1 VETNWWEVGAAM
13 GGSACTLVLAIAAF
27 LTIRDSRNAQR
38 IDRRNK
44 LLKEIVDWAV
54 DILRCEFFEVPE
66 FSAQA
71 SALKDTQY
79 IEYMKSRQSITALN
93 AKARYQAVMARNAY
107 VGTIAERLDA
117 EYHAQMLP
125 DLKVTNEAIKAHFQ
139 LLDKAR
145 DGQIDQTEYMRSWH
159 AVVAKAELLINK
171 ATTQLAK

>member
-1 VETNWWEVGAAM
+1 MQTNWWEAGAVI
-13 GGSACTLVLAIAAF
+13 GGSAATFLLALAAF
-27 LTIRDSRNAQR
+27 LTIWESRRLQR
-38 IDRRNK
+38 TDRRNR
-44 LLKEIVDWAV
+44 LLKEVVDWAV
-54 DILRCEFFEVPE
+54 DILSCEFFEVPE

-117 EYHAQMLP
+117 EFQSQMMP
-125 DLKVTNEAIKAHFQ
+125 DLKLTNEAIKAHFQ

-145 DGQIDQTEYMRSWH
+145 DGLIDQMEYMRSWH
-159 AVVAKAELLINK
+159 AVVVKAELLINK